1 MATTI
6 TIPTIGPRARWL
18 AVATAATAL
27 LIAAAAPSFSPRP
40 SLAVDATKPDHTI
53 SVSGTGRVILA
64 PDTADV
70 RLGVTVQ
77 RSTVKAARAD
87 AAVAMTKVIAALKK
101 LGIADADL
109 QTSSI
114 TLQPQYDYTN
124 GGNPPRLVGYQFSNS
139 LAVTVRKLDV
149 LGDAVDDAL
158 AAGATSLDSVSF
170 RVDDETKAEA
180 QARTA
185 AMKDAKTKA
194 EALAAAAGVS
204 IEGVSSIV
212 ETAAATPYPVYYGRE
227 AAPAAV
233 DKAVAT
239 PIQAGTNEISITVAV
254 VYLIPWGS
262 MPTAAALGRGTLRA
276 RRPPG
281 GGRRRRGR

>member
-40 SLAVDATKPDHTI
+40 SLAADATKPDHTI
-53 SVSGTGRVILA
+53 SVTGTGRVILA

-77 RSTVKAARAD
+77 RGTVKAARAD
-87 AAVAMTKVIAALKK
+87 AAAAMTKVIAAIKK
-101 LGIADADL
+101 LGVADADI

-114 TLQPQYDYTN
+114 TLQPQYDYSS
-124 GGNPPRLVGYQFSNS
+124 GNAPRLVGYQFSNS

-149 LGDAVDDAL
+149 LGDVIDDAL
-158 AAGATSLDSVSF
+158 AAGATSLDSVGF

-185 AMKDAKTKA
+185 AMADAKAKA
-194 EALAAAAGVS
+194 DALAAAAGVS
-204 IEGVSSIV
+204 IEGVSSIT
-212 ETAAATPYPVYYGRE
+212 ETAASIPYPVYYAGN
-227 AAPAAV
+227 AAGAAV
-233 DKAVAT
+233 DKVAT
-239 PIQAGTNEISITVAV
+239 PVQAGTDEISISVAV
-254 VYLIPWGS
+254 VYLIP
-262 MPTAAALGRGTLRA
+262 
-276 RRPPG
+276 
-281 GGRRRRGR
+281 

>member
-18 AVATAATAL
+18 AIATAATAL
-27 LIAAAAPSFSPRP
+27 LLAAAAPSFSPRP
-40 SLAVDATKPDHTI
+40 SLAADATKPDHTI

-70 RLGVTVQ
+70 RLGVMIQ

-87 AAVAMTKVIAALKK
+87 AAAAMTRVIAALKK

-114 TLQPQYDYTN
+114 VLTPQYDYTN
-124 GGNPPRLVGYQFSNS
+124 ANPPRLVGYQFSNS
-139 LAVTVRKLDV
+139 LAVTVHKLDV
-149 LGDAVDDAL
+149 LGDAIDDAL

-170 RVDDETKAEA
+170 RVDDQTKAEA

-212 ETAAATPYPVYYGRE
+212 ETVSAVPYPVYYGRD
-227 AAPAAV
+227 AAGAAV
-233 DKAVAT
+233 DKAVST
-239 PIQAGTNEISITVAV
+239 PIQVGTNEISISVAV
-254 VYLIPWGS
+254 VYLIP
-262 MPTAAALGRGTLRA
+262 
-276 RRPPG
+276 
-281 GGRRRRGR
+281 